1 MTDLIQKIMQE
12 TGLDEATAR
21 KTVDITGSYLKKRMP
36 EVLADRMDDLLKGES
51 LGDSFKE
58 KARQTATVT
67 RDQLEEAF
75 KDMSEKTSEA
85 VDQIKDRMDRLFEKK
100 K

>member
-1 MTDLIQKIMQE
+1 
-12 TGLDEATAR
+12 
-21 KTVDITGSYLKKRMP
+21 MP

-67 RDQLEEAF
+67 R
-75 KDMSEKTSEA
+75 TSWRKPLK
-85 VDQIKDRMDRLFEKK
+85 I
-100 K
+100 